1 MFNRRPTPAPS
12 KPTEVPKPEL
22 LCPMCLKHVSRFET
36 SEGADGSSISQCPE
50 CKADVPSLYASSSDE
65 FRPATFSVLGF
76 RSHGKSVFLGSL
88 FHELDSAAV
97 ADSPKE
103 WPNFSYLA
111 LDQAGLEQVR
121 AIQHELEER
130 RLPGSTDRAFFQP
143 TVLRLKNIP
152 RFGSRHLLAY
162 DTSGELLQNHS
173 FLRSHHSG
181 YLSRVPTIMLI
192 VSWKQ
197 KQEAERSKIHL
208 DGFITI
214 YRQALAALGTTPRHQ
229 DLLVVLSK
237 GDRMLSEPDVP
248 SSVHQFLKPDAASW
262 EDEHFL
268 ESGDDAHFDLLDTM
282 SQEVELWLE
291 GQRHFAKFVREA
303 RDEFKRVEFCVATAT
318 GHEPENNALLY
329 DIAPR
334 GVLSALLWAIRLQTP
349 DPAEKQ
355 AHRDVLVRYKGLL
368 ESPGL
373 IRYCQQ
379 NNKEKLRQK
388 ALNRLQIGR
397 GRTLVAKELLLEAHQ
412 AG

>member
-1 MFNRRPTPAPS
+1 M
-12 KPTEVPKPEL
+12 
-22 LCPMCLKHVSRFET
+22 LCPMCLKHVSGFNI

-50 CKADVPSLYASSSDE
+50 CKADVPALYASSSAE

-88 FHELDSAAV
+88 FHELDSAAM

-103 WPNFSYLA
+103 WLNFSYSS

-121 AIQHELEER
+121 GIQSELEKR
-130 RLPGSTDRAFFQP
+130 KLPAPTDQAFFQP

-162 DTSGELLQNHS
+162 DTSGELLQNHAY
-173 FLRSHHSG
+173 LRTHHSG

-197 KQEAERSKIHL
+197 KDEAERTKLHL

-237 GDRMLSEPDVP
+237 GDRMLNEPDVP
-248 SSVHQFLKPDAASW
+248 LSVHEFLKPDATSL
-262 EDEHFL
+262 EYGQML
-268 ESGDDAHFDLLDTM
+268 ESGDDAYFHLLDTI

-291 GQRHFAKFVREA
+291 GQRHFATFVREA
-303 RDEFKRVEFCVATAT
+303 RDEFRRVEFCVATAT

-329 DIAPR
+329 DLAPR

-349 DPAEKQ
+349 NPEEDQ
-355 AHRDVLVRYKGLL
+355 AHQLTLIRYKKLL
-368 ESPGL
+368 ESRDL
-373 IRYCQQ
+373 IRFCQQ

-388 ALNRLQIGR
+388 ALNRLEVGR
-397 GRTLVAKELLLEAHQ
+397 GRTLLAKQLLLEAQ
-412 AG
+412 QVG